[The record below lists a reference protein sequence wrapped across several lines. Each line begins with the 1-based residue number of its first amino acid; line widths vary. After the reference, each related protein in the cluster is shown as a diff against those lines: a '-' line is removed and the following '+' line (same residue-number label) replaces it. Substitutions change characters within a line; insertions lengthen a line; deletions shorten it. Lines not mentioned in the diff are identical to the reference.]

1 MIVEKTKSTEKKKPR
16 NAAKFG
22 DLVSVPGN
30 NNRQAAAISIIA
42 QNNPPVKC
50 KFERRYF
57 L

>member
-1 MIVEKTKSTEKKKPR
+1 MEKTKSTEKKKPR

-30 NNRQAAAISIIA
+30 NNRQAAAINIIA